1 MQHSV
6 TPCIHEINEYKQN
19 RFNTFGN
26 KFCKNFSHYKFLVQF
41 VFAPHFKQ
49 RHIPCYNI
57 TTTTEKPTWNDPGT
71 WCMCESKNCEIL
83 LFPTADKRFDTKF
96 KCPTRR
102 ASFWVKFPT
111 ERSLTWVKCP
121 GIAREGHGRFWNW
134 LVHYA
139 TGWLV
144 DSGRMTRKCRVR
156 LGMHSLARHF
166 FVMLPSWTF
175 QPSCCLSSQISWNK
189 ERWY

>member
-41 VFAPHFKQ
+41 FFAPRYKQ
-49 RHIPCYNI
+49 RHIPCYNV
-57 TTTTEKPTWNDPGT
+57 TTTTEKSTWNNPWTQGMH
-71 WCMCESKNCEIL
+71 WIKELRNP
-83 LFPTADKRFDTKF
+83 LFPTADKPFDTKF

-111 ERSLTWVKCP
+111 VWSLTWVKCP
-121 GIAREGHGRFWNW
+121 GIARGHGRFWNW

-139 TGWLV
+139 IGWLV
-144 DSGRMTRKCRVR
+144 DSGRQNDEKM
-156 LGMHSLARHF
+156 
-166 FVMLPSWTF
+166 
-175 QPSCCLSSQISWNK
+175 
-189 ERWY
+189 